1 MFRLTLLPL
10 IVSLTGCATVDDRQ
24 RIDYLCDN
32 DYRLHV
38 ELDDEQARIFM
49 HDRTLVLPRRP
60 DMKGERYVSDDRQQL
75 FLRKGNHAVLAISA
89 GHGMLRCTRIGTSP
103 SRSPENLGH

>member
-1 MFRLTLLPL
+1 M
-10 IVSLTGCATVDDRQ
+10 VSLAGCATVDDRH

-32 DYRLHV
+32 GYRLHV
-38 ELDDEQARIFM
+38 ELDDQQARIFM

-60 DMKGERYVSDDRQQL
+60 DMKGERYVSDDRQRL

-89 GHGMLRCTRIGTSP
+89 GHGMLRCAQTNRPKTRVSGKLDKQLPLSQ
-103 SRSPENLGH
+103 